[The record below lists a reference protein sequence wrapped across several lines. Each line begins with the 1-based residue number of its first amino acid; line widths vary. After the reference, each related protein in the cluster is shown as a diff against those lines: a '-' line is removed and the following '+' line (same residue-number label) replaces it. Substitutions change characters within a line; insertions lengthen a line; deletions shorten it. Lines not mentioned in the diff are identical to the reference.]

1 MEARQ
6 GTTDGHDA
14 AMMVIP
20 ATESCSNSDS
30 FACAARGG
38 MVLVSL
44 PTRSVRPVELA
55 SVSDVDGFRLA
66 ISTCGFEPLNKLH
79 AMLLP
84 PPLSGSNPPPAGVPA
99 QGP

>member
-20 ATESCSNSDS
+20 ATEPQQLRQLRMRRAWRHGPGQSD
-30 FACAARGG
+30 
-38 MVLVSL
+38 
-44 PTRSVRPVELA
+44 RSVRPVELA